1 MKISLCLIRK
11 IQFTGKDPEACAG
24 CRMVSFVFVKFF
36 FCFFFFS
43 WALKTFKR
51 QDRLRSLITT
61 ENAFSGRDSVV
72 DLNAA
77 KRANVLLNYF

>member
-1 MKISLCLIRK
+1 MKISLSLIRK

-24 CRMVSFVFVKFF
+24 CRMVSFVFAS
-36 FCFFFFS
+36 FCSCFFFS
-43 WALKTFKR
+43 WAFSKTFKR
-51 QDRLRSLITT
+51 RDRFRSLITT
-61 ENAFSGRDSVV
+61 ENAFFGRDSVV

>member
-24 CRMVSFVFVKFF
+24 CF
-36 FCFFFFS
+36 FCFFFS
-43 WALKTFKR
+43 WAFSKTFKR
-51 QDRLRSLITT
+51 RDRLRSLITT